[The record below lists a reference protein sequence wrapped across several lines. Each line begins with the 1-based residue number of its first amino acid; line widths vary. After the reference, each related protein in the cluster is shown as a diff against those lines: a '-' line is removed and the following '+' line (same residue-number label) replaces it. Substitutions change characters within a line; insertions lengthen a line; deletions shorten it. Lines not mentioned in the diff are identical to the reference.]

1 MNEFPLDLQSP
12 FRYGWREKGRSQTT
26 QPALVYERGTYFRG
40 TGRGVQMP
48 PGLGA
53 SFRGVAALF
62 GYCQRLFNRRR
73 QPRAIPLPTTSPRC
87 VTGLT
92 KTQAEDLLDC
102 LEAHGIHNCKIAYQ
116 EGQGFSVRDG

>member
-1 MNEFPLDLQSP
+1 
-12 FRYGWREKGRSQTT
+12 
-26 QPALVYERGTYFRG
+26 
-40 TGRGVQMP
+40 MP
-48 PGLGA
+48 PSLGA
-53 SFRGVAALF
+53 SFRGIAALF
-62 GYCQRLFNRRR
+62 GYCQRLFNRRG
-73 QPRAIPLPTTSPRC
+73 QPRPIPLPATSRHC